1 MQAHSPLG
9 FFQYPRGFLLLFFC
23 LISFF
28 LFFLFHS
35 LIQFF
40 FFYLG
45 FLVCFFNFIF

>member
-40 FFYLG
+40 FILFG
-45 FLVCFFNFIF
+45 FFNMFF